1 MNESRLPPDSHEG
14 EPQDIVDAA
23 LAALAADEP
32 AGEPPPELLA
42 STLVAIS
49 AAANPANNNVVNA
62 TRTDQST
69 ENPFPTSLFRS
80 RLMKAFST
88 TLGVL
93 ASTALVFVAAALLQ
107 NPATAFAEVMAKI
120 RSAKMV
126 SFHRLLIM
134 EDNPEGISILEYET
148 SDGRRR
154 SEQGLSITVFRPDH
168 FIDFSL
174 TKGIK
179 TVRYPSKSRPV
190 DVRRERNFIQDLQD
204 LQQRAKVPDEV
215 LDEQTIDGRKAV
227 GFVVGDSTDRSSNRY
242 TLWITP
248 DTNELIKLV
257 RKSTYEGRETTRIL
271 TDFKFYDEVDESL
284 FTVPDSF
291 KEYQKPTVP
300 FAERQTG
307 SALRAFARHNDG
319 VFPSSLTDMSIWLDK
334 FQTSKTG
341 GFGNRD
347 SNSAIKAICQ
357 TIDLLSRTAPE
368 DFGYLGVGRSMDAGE
383 TEENSAPV
391 ESTETMIFWY
401 RNKEGVARAIFDDI
415 SARVVYDDE
424 IAAAQEEWLEF
435 QESLVNDEAEIAEPA
450 EAIAE

>member
-1 MNESRLPPDSHEG
+1 MNESRLPPNSNEG
-14 EPQDIVDAA
+14 EPPDIVDAA
-23 LAALAADEP
+23 LAALAADEL
-32 AGEPPPELLA
+32 AGDPPPELLA
-42 STLVAIS
+42 TTLVAIS
-49 AAANPANNNVVNA
+49 AASNPANNNVVNA

-69 ENPFPTSLFRS
+69 ENPFPTSLSPNSLFRS

-107 NPATAFAEVMAKI
+107 NPASAFAEVMAKI

-126 SFHRLLIM
+126 SYHRLLIV
-134 EDNPEGISILEYET
+134 EDNPEGISIREYET

-168 FIDFSL
+168 FIDFSF
-174 TKGIK
+174 TKGMNV
-179 TVRYPSKSRPV
+179 VRYPSKDRPV
-190 DVRRERNFIQDLQD
+190 RNDGTQRNFIQNLQD
-204 LQQRAKVPDEV
+204 LQQRTKVPDKV
-215 LDEQTIDGRKAV
+215 LDNQMIEGREAV
-227 GFVVGDSTDRSSNRY
+227 GFVVTDETDSSSNRY

-248 DTNELIKLV
+248 DTNELVKLV
-257 RKSTYEGRETTRIL
+257 RETSYKGRESTTVYTGFEFFEEI
-271 TDFKFYDEVDESL
+271 DESL
-284 FTVPDSF
+284 FTVPDSY
-291 KEYQKPTVP
+291 KEYEKPTVP

-319 VFPSSLTDMSIWLDK
+319 VFPDSLTDMSIWLDK
-334 FQTSKTG
+334 FQASETG

-357 TIDLLSRTAPE
+357 TIDLLSRTAPK

-383 TEENSAPV
+383 TEENSASV

-401 RNKEGVARAIFDDI
+401 RNKEGVARAIFDDL
-415 SARVVYDDE
+415 SARVVSDEE
-424 IAAAQEEWLEF
+424 IAAAEADWVALQE
-435 QESLVNDEAEIAEPA
+435 
-450 EAIAE
+450 